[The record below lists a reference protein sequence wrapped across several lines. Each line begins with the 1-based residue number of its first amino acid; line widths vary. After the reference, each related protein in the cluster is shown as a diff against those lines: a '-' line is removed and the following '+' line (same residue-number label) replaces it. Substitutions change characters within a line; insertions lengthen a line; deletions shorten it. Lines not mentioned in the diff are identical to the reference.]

1 MLATEKYD
9 DGEFRIDAVST
20 DGGSYPRNVAIER
33 TMALV
38 SFGAL
43 SLSEAVV
50 KLSLNPARTIGLLNK
65 GHFSEGADGDV
76 TIVDP
81 DRGKAV
87 MSLVNGEPIMI
98 NGRVVGKGGTWIVT
112 AQGEKAAQ
120 NSGLAYEVL
129 DLEGS
134 KLYSGWK

>member
-1 MLATEKYD
+1 
-9 DGEFRIDAVST
+9 
-20 DGGSYPRNVAIER
+20 
-33 TMALV
+33 
-38 SFGAL
+38 
-43 SLSEAVV
+43 
-50 KLSLNPARTIGLLNK
+50 
-65 GHFSEGADGDV
+65 FSEGADGDG

-81 DRGKAV
+81 ERGKAV

-129 DLEGS
+129 DLAGS